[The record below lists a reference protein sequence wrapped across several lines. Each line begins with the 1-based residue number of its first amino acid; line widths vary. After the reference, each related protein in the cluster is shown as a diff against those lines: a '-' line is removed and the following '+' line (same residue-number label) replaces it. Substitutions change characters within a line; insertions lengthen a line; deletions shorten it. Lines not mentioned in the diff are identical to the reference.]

1 MFNFFDTSRFFL
13 NQRYNFLN
21 NLTNQTVVQSTTLD
35 FSRNSSND
43 ISRNVSA
50 KLSLLQSY
58 FGRDL
63 LLNTSLYTSVRDS
76 SVHNL
81 TNQSNLLQ
89 SSTIQN
95 IFLTTSFTDLLQQND
110 LHSLNT
116 INASSNASNQL
127 FLNKNYTTN
136 LYYKV

>member
-21 NLTNQTVVQSTTLD
+21 NLTNQTIIQSPTLN
-35 FSRNSSND
+35 FIGNNSN
-43 ISRNVSA
+43 IINRNVSA

-63 LLNTSLYTSVRDS
+63 LLNTSLYTSMQNS
-76 SVHNL
+76 STYNPN
-81 TNQSNLLQ
+81 NQSNSVQ
-89 SSTIQN
+89 NSIVQN

-136 LYYKV
+136 SYYKI